1 MDYSSEAM
9 KQENRQPAKPV
20 DQTYVIKVTNF
31 NIDGP
36 IDMVTPV
43 QNMGGQRSLFITM
56 LKRLEVC
63 SLSICIT
70 QITDGM
76 NNKDWAKLK

>member
-43 QNMGGQRSLFITM
+43 
-56 LKRLEVC
+56 
-63 SLSICIT
+63 
-70 QITDGM
+70 
-76 NNKDWAKLK
+76 